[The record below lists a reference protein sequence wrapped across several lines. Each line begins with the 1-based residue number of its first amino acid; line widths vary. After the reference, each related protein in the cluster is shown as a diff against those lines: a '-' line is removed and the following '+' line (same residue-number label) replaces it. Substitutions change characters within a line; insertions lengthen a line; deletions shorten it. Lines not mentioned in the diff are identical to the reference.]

1 MEKEGVDC
9 RVKQLH
15 VLGCGQHVETVA
27 RDCEAGKWDDSR
39 PICLWV
45 SGERGRHRRP
55 VGKHP
60 PIRIQGPAL
69 ARWLSAFLCQQGQL
83 CSSEP
88 WPLGCP

>member
-60 PIRIQGPAL
+60 PILSGSCPCSLAL
-69 ARWLSAFLCQQGQL
+69 FLPLSAGAALFL
-83 CSSEP
+83 
-88 WPLGCP
+88 